1 MSLGSLIK
9 NLVARAVVNLVDD
22 SKKLQ
27 LLQLDVLA
35 DETVEDIERVQNFG
49 LTSNPPKNAE
59 AVVLFVNGQRD
70 HGLVVAVDDRRYR
83 IRNLASGEVAVYD
96 QSGSVITLKANGD
109 IEMRPHSGKVKL
121 TGDLEATGEVT
132 AKMGTILPV
141 HLSTHQHAV
150 VGSNAA
156 GSVIFVPTGKTTPP
170 V

>member
-49 LTSNPPKNAE
+49 FTSNPPKNAE

-83 IRNLASGEVAVYD
+83 IKNLASGEVAVYD
-96 QSGSVITLKANGD
+96 QTGSVITLKANGD

-121 TGDLEATGEVT
+121 TGDLEATGDVK
-132 AKMGTILPV
+132 AGTVSLKN
-141 HLSTHQHAV
+141 HQH
-150 VGSNAA
+150 SA
-156 GSVIFVPTGKTTPP
+156 GSFANSGGPVTGTSGTP